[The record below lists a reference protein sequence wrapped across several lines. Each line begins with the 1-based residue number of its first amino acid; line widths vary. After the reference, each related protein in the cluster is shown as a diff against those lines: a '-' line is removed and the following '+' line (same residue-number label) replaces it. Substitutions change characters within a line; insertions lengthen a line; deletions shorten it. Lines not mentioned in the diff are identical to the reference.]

1 MLFSSK
7 TENEWNILS
16 DMLPILDELLGPLR
30 FLADLD
36 AVWDALPES
45 EREEIEN
52 SRVYREQDHVRL
64 IEAGVLTLRKLAEE
78 LSGFK
83 YRKIRLEILE
93 FLDRCREYE
102 PDRAKVLQ
110 ARIRAELEG

>member
-7 TENEWNILS
+7 TEDDWTILS

-36 AVWDALPES
+36 AVWDDLPQS
-45 EREEIEN
+45 KRDEIEN
-52 SRVYREQDHVRL
+52 SRVYRERDHERL
-64 IEAGVLTLRKLAEE
+64 VEAGVLTLRKMAEQ
-78 LSGFK
+78 LKGFK
-83 YRKIRLEILE
+83 HRKIRLEILE

-102 PDRAKVLQ
+102 PDRVKVLQ
-110 ARIRAELEG
+110 ARIRVALEE